1 MTAPRVLLP
10 VAGARQTA
18 AGLGRALRAH
28 RLAAVLTVV
37 AFVTSAGFGL
47 LAPLVLGGLVDDT
60 LDGAGTET
68 LPRTVVLL
76 VVSAVGAGL
85 ALTAGVVLMSRVAE
99 SVLAGL
105 REQVVTRALRL
116 RSTEAE
122 ATGSGDLLSRVGDDV
137 SVVTQAIGSTVPQ
150 VVQAGAVTVVTLGG
164 IFGLDWRLGL
174 AGLLALPVYVHGVR
188 WYLPRSAP
196 MYAAERRAL
205 GERAQALVGAMSGAD
220 TLRAYRAEADHVN
233 RVNARSAEARD
244 ISIDV
249 FHLLTRFGGSMN
261 RAELVALS
269 AILVTGYWLV
279 DAGAITV
286 GAATAAAWFFH
297 RLFGPLGTL
306 MMTFDS
312 IQSAGASLARLVGVI
327 DMPLPAEPASPARPR
342 DAAVSIAGVSHAY
355 DDGPLV
361 LHGVSLDIEPGE
373 RVALVGATGAGKTTL
388 ASVVAGQLAA
398 SAGTV
403 RVGGV
408 TQDDLGDRGL
418 RRQVALVSQD
428 VHVFAGT
435 LGADARLGRPDAT
448 DDEVLTALDRVG
460 ATGWVSALPDGLETV
475 VGEGGRDLTA
485 PQAQQLALARLVL
498 VDPPVVILDEAT
510 AEAGSAGAHDLE
522 AAAAAAVEG
531 RTSLVVAH
539 RLTQAATADR
549 VVVMEAGRVVEQG
562 THDELVALDGGRY
575 ARLWRAWSD
584 T

>member
-1 MTAPRVLLP
+1 MTAPRTLMP
-10 VAGARQTA
+10 VADARQTA
-18 AGLGRALRAH
+18 AGLGRALRTH
-28 RLAAVLTVV
+28 RLAAAVTVV
-37 AFVTSAGFGL
+37 AFVASAGFGL
-47 LAPLVLGGLVDDT
+47 MAPLVLGGLVDDT
-60 LDGAGTET
+60 LDGAGTQA

-76 VVSAVGAGL
+76 VVSAVGAG
-85 ALTAGVVLMSRVAE
+85 ATLTVGVMLMSRVAE
-99 SVLAGL
+99 AVLASL
-105 REQVVTRALRL
+105 REQVVTRSLRL
-116 RSTEAE
+116 RSTEVE

-137 SVVTQAIGSTVPQ
+137 SVVTQAISTTVPQ
-150 VVQAGAVTVVTLGG
+150 VVQAAAVTVVTLGG

-188 WYLPRSAP
+188 WYLPRSGP

-220 TLRAYRAEADHVN
+220 TLRAYRAEAQHVA
-233 RVNARSAEARD
+233 RVDERSAEARD

-261 RAELVALS
+261 RAELLALS
-269 AILVTGYWLV
+269 AILVTGFWLV
-279 DAGAITV
+279 DADAITV

-327 DMPLPAEPASPARPR
+327 DMPLPDEPAKASVPR
-342 DAAVSIAGVSHAY
+342 DSGVVVAKVSHAY

-361 LHGVSLDIEPGE
+361 LHEVDLEVRPGE
-373 RVALVGATGAGKTTL
+373 KVALVGATGAGKTTL
-388 ASVVAGQLAA
+388 ASVVAGQVLATD
-398 SAGTV
+398 GTV
-403 RVGGV
+403 RVGDV
-408 TQDDLGDRGL
+408 PQDELGDRGL
-418 RRQVALVSQD
+418 RRHVALVSQD

-448 DDEVLTALDRVG
+448 DDEVLAALDLVG
-460 ATGWVSALPDGLETV
+460 ATSWVSALPDGLATV
-475 VGEGGRDLTA
+475 VGEGGHDLSA

-522 AAAAAAVEG
+522 AAASAATAG
-531 RTSLVVAH
+531 RTSIVVAH

-549 VVVMEAGRVVEQG
+549 VVVLDAGRVVEQG
-562 THDELVALDGGRY
+562 THAELVAAGGRY
-575 ARLWRAWSD
+575 ARLWSAWSD